1 MKHPPQDQLALFA
14 GGEAGWF
21 ESWSVRRHL
30 VACPICRKRAADFSQ
45 DRQTVRN
52 LSVEL
57 PPEVEWNRLAD
68 EMAGNIRVGLAAGE
82 AIAAFDRPSD
92 DRTSGVA
99 GARTSWLRWNAGWAI
114 AAASA
119 VFAAAFWLNLPN
131 PQAEHLLTAL
141 RAIRVDRA
149 GKLVQPAAPAAD
161 EVVVEA
167 SGSSIQV
174 RENGGSLAL
183 LHPRSDGLTISVN
196 MQGSAG
202 ARYIDSDTGQVTI
215 NRVYYA
221 QQ

>member
-1 MKHPPQDQLALFA
+1 MKHPAQDQLALFA
-14 GGEAGWF
+14 GGELGWF
-21 ESWSVRRHL
+21 ESWSIRRHL
-30 VACPICRKRAADFSQ
+30 VACPACRKQAADFSQ
-45 DRQTVRN
+45 DRRTIRN
-52 LSVEL
+52 LSAEL
-57 PPEVEWNRLAD
+57 PSDIQWDRLAD

-82 AIAAFDRPSD
+82 AISAFDPPSD
-92 DRTSGVA
+92 A
-99 GARTSWLRWNAGWAI
+99 AYARPRWFRWHAGWAI

-119 VFAAAFWLNLPN
+119 VFAAAFWLNLPG

-141 RAIRVDRA
+141 RAIRVERV
-149 GKLVQPAAPAAD
+149 GKLVQSSEATTD
-161 EVVVEA
+161 EVMVEA
-167 SGSSIQV
+167 SRASIQV